1 MRTYGLSIFCVM
13 FNILGFQETALAQTV
28 EVKNVTARQYQKRFN
43 ELTKDGYRPIKLSS
57 KTLEVFDYTDGE
69 RPQLGYWATF
79 QKQPNAPAWASQ
91 HGLTSDAYGQSFNHW
106 TAQGYLPTD
115 INVAYLDGQASY
127 CVIFEK
133 VVTPVDWQARHGLNF
148 QAFREAHQT
157 FTQQGFKLKIKTE
170 CVGKGGRIY
179 AALWVKDKPKILLH
193 TVPEAVQI
201 QQIQTRSRFTKIKR
215 E

>member
-1 MRTYGLSIFCVM
+1 MRTYWLSIFCVI
-13 FNILGFQETALAQTV
+13 FNALGFQETAFAQTV

-43 ELTKDGYRPIKLSS
+43 ELTKEGYRPIKLSS
-57 KTLEVFDYTDGE
+57 KTLQVIDYTDGE

-79 QKQPNAPAWASQ
+79 QKQANVLAWASQ

-133 VVTPVDWQARHGLNF
+133 VVTPVDWQARHDLNF

-179 AALWVKDKPKILLH
+179 AALWVKDKPQLTPIISPNVNLNQV
-193 TVPEAVQI
+193 TQP
-201 QQIQTRSRFTKIKR
+201 RFRVKTN
-215 E
+215 